1 MPQNAPRRLNLVYH
15 FIEVTFDQNE
25 EENSFG
31 FLYTVKLIAII
42 NLHFCSLPGIDRSI
56 AVWKLYCT

>member
-1 MPQNAPRRLNLVYH
+1 MPQKAPRRLNLVYH

-31 FLYTVKLIAII
+31 LLI
-42 NLHFCSLPGIDRSI
+42 HCETHRDHKFKTS
-56 AVWKLYCT
+56 AVSPV